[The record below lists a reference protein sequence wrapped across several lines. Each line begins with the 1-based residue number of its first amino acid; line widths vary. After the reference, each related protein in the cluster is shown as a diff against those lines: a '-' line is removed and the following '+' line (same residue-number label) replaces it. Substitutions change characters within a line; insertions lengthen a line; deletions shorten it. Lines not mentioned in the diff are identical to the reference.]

1 MNKNLGVSNMHMSAA
16 LKNHMCEQ
24 QSITM
29 LVDPVLLCSSIKTI
43 RVSIWDTPQ
52 Q

>member
-24 QSITM
+24 QSIM

-43 RVSIWDTPQ
+43 RVSI
-52 Q
+52 

>member
-1 MNKNLGVSNMHMSAA
+1 MNKNLAVSNMHMSAA
-16 LKNHMCEQ
+16 LKNHMCEK
-24 QSITM
+24 QSIM
-29 LVDPVLLCSSIKTI
+29 LVDPVLCSSIKTM